1 MPGCGCTVTRK
12 QPTLHWESYG
22 LTNVG
27 AVRKINEDAF
37 LDRPDL
43 GVWAVA
49 DGMGG
54 HAAGD
59 VASQMVVDRLAQLPA
74 SGKLSTLVDLAEDR
88 LLETNRKLLTL
99 AMRQKERTIGTT
111 VMTLLARGRHAACL
125 WAGDSRLYRIRG
137 RQIEQVMQ
145 DHAMIEDLIASGLI
159 SREEAADH
167 PQANRITRAIGAMPS
182 LFLDMEV
189 LELRAGDLYVLCSDG
204 LYKELSNEEIM
215 HTLNN
220 DVHAADRLIMFA
232 LERGAHDNV
241 TAVAVQFTS

>member
-1 MPGCGCTVTRK
+1 MKNK
-12 QPTLHWESYG
+12 QPALHWVSYG

-27 AVRKINEDAF
+27 AVRKVNEDAF

-59 VASQMVVDRLAQLPA
+59 VASQTVVERLAQLPA
-74 SGKLSTLVDLAEDR
+74 NGKLSILVDLAEDR
-88 LLETNRKLLTL
+88 LLEANRKLLKL

-111 VMTLLARGRHAACL
+111 VMTLLARGRHAVCL

-137 RQIEQVMQ
+137 KQIEQMVQ

-159 SREEAADH
+159 TREEAADH

-182 LFLDMEV
+182 LFLDMELFEV
-189 LELRAGDLYVLCSDG
+189 RAGDLYLLCSDG
-204 LYKELSNEEIM
+204 LYKELTNDEIV

-220 DVHAADRLIMFA
+220 DVHAVDRLIMFA

-241 TAVAVQFTS
+241 TVVAVQFSS

>member
-1 MPGCGCTVTRK
+1 MKKK
-12 QPTLHWESYG
+12 QPALHWMSYG

-27 AVRKINEDAF
+27 AVRKVNEDAF

-59 VASQMVVDRLAQLPA
+59 VASQTVVERLAQLPA
-74 SGKLSTLVDLAEDR
+74 NGKLSVLVDLAEDR
-88 LLETNRKLLTL
+88 LLEANRKLLKL

-137 RQIEQVMQ
+137 KQIEQMVQ

-159 SREEAADH
+159 TREEAADH

-182 LFLDMEV
+182 LFLDME
-189 LELRAGDLYVLCSDG
+189 LFELRAGDLYLLCSDG
-204 LYKELSNEEIM
+204 LYKELANDEIV

-220 DVHAADRLIMFA
+220 DAHAVDRLIMFA

-241 TAVAVQFTS
+241 TVVAVQFSS

>member
-1 MPGCGCTVTRK
+1 MSKSRPA
-12 QPTLHWESYG
+12 LHWTSHG
-22 LTNVG
+22 ITNVG
-27 AVRKINEDAF
+27 AVRTVNEDAF

-59 VASQMVVDRLAQLPA
+59 VASQTVVDRLAQLPPN
-74 SGKLSTLVDLAEDR
+74 GNLSTLLDAAEDR
-88 LLETNRKLLTL
+88 LLDANRKLLTL

-125 WAGDSRLYRIRG
+125 WAGDSRLYRIRS
-137 RQIEQVMQ
+137 RHIEQMMQ
-145 DHAMIEDLIASGLI
+145 DHAMVEDLVASGLI
-159 SREEAADH
+159 SREEAANH

-182 LFLDMEV
+182 LFLDV
-189 LELRAGDLYVLCSDG
+189 ELFAIRPGDIYLLCSDG
-204 LYKELSNEEIM
+204 LYKELSDDDIAR
-215 HTLNN
+215 TLNN
-220 DVHAADRLIMFA
+220 DVRGVDKLIMFA

-241 TAVAVQFTS
+241 TVIAVQFTP

>member
-1 MPGCGCTVTRK
+1 MK
-12 QPTLHWESYG
+12 KKKHALHWQSYG
-22 LTNVG
+22 ITNLG
-27 AVRKINEDAF
+27 AVRKVNEDAF
-37 LDRPDL
+37 LDRTDL

-59 VASQMVVDRLAQLPA
+59 VASQTVIERLAQLPA
-74 SGKLSTLVDLAEDR
+74 NGKLSTLVDLAEDR
-88 LLETNRKLLTL
+88 LLEANRTLLKL

-137 RQIEQVMQ
+137 KQIEQMTQ
-145 DHAMIEDLIASGLI
+145 DHAMIEDLISSGLI

-182 LFLDMEV
+182 LYLDME
-189 LELRAGDLYVLCSDG
+189 LFELRAGDLYLLCSDG
-204 LYKELSNEEIM
+204 LYKELADEEIM

-220 DVHAADRLIMFA
+220 DVRALDRLIMFT
-232 LERGAHDNV
+232 LERGARDNV
-241 TAVAVQFTS
+241 TIVAVQFSS

>member
-1 MPGCGCTVTRK
+1 MRK
-12 QPTLHWESYG
+12 HRPALHWNSHG

-27 AVRKINEDAF
+27 AVRKVNEDAF

-43 GVWAVA
+43 GIWAVA

-59 VASQMVVDRLAQLPA
+59 VASQMVVDRLAQLSA
-74 SGKLSTLVDLAEDR
+74 NGKLSSLLDAAEER
-88 LLETNRKLLTL
+88 LLDANRKLLTL

-111 VMTLLARGRHAACL
+111 VMALFARGEHAACL

-137 RQIEQVMQ
+137 RRIEQMMQ
-145 DHAMIEDLIASGLI
+145 DHAMIEDLITSGLI
-159 SREEAADH
+159 TREEAADH

-182 LFLDMEV
+182 LFLDI
-189 LELRAGDLYVLCSDG
+189 ELFALQPGDIYLLCSDG
-204 LYKELSNEEIM
+204 LYKELSDEEIAK
-215 HTLNN
+215 TLGN
-220 DVHAADRLIMFA
+220 DVHAVNRLIMFA

-241 TAVAVQFTS
+241 TVVAVQFTA

>member
-1 MPGCGCTVTRK
+1 MRK
-12 QPTLHWESYG
+12 KHPALRWVSYG

-27 AVRKINEDAF
+27 AVRKVNEDAF

-59 VASQMVVDRLAQLPA
+59 VASQTVVERLAQLPA
-74 SGKLSTLVDLAEDR
+74 NGKLSTLVDLAEDR
-88 LLETNRKLLTL
+88 LLEANRKLLKL

-111 VMTLLARGRHAACL
+111 VMAFMARGRHAACL

-137 RQIEQVMQ
+137 KQIEQMTQ
-145 DHAMIEDLIASGLI
+145 DHAMIEDLISSGLI

-182 LFLDMEV
+182 LFLDME
-189 LELRAGDLYVLCSDG
+189 LFELHTEDLYLLCSDG
-204 LYKELSNEEIM
+204 LYKELDNEEIV

-220 DVHAADRLIMFA
+220 GVGALDRLIMFA

-241 TAVAVQFTS
+241 TVVAVQFKS